1 MTFVFA
7 TICGMTYNTLTPIG
21 IQSLMETL
29 YPNHEL
35 SVGFLYF
42 VVTNALNFIGN
53 DVAVALNDK
62 GLYTLTFLVLLT
74 FFLIIFW
81 YRTEFNRNLTS

>member
-1 MTFVFA
+1 
-7 TICGMTYNTLTPIG
+7 
-21 IQSLMETL
+21 MESL

-35 SVGFLYF
+35 AVGFLYF

-62 GLYTLTFLVLLT
+62 GLYTLAFLVLLT

-81 YRTEFNRNLTS
+81 YKTEFNRNLTSK